1 MTTQAISSS
10 LNALTRDFQRLDTSA
25 QRVSRSGQDQTAD
38 LAQERVEQLNVKRD
52 ARAQVKALQ
61 TEDEM
66 LGLILD
72 LKV

>member
-1 MTTQAISSS
+1 MTTQAISTS
-10 LNALTRDFQRLDTSA
+10 LNALSRDFQRLDSSA
-25 QRVSRSGQDQTAD
+25 QRVSRSGQDESVD
-38 LAQERVEQLNVKRD
+38 LVQERLEQLKVKRD
-52 ARAQVKALQ
+52 AQAQVKALQ